1 MPKRVILITG
11 TPAVG
16 KTTLAQNLASHL
28 QAQYV
33 NLTDFAKQEQLIL
46 EADPQ
51 RDTLIID
58 EAKMKRKLRTLI
70 TKAQTDVVIDGHY
83 AAAVVSPTLTTH
95 VFVLRRH
102 PKELQQFMQ
111 QRGYSPAKQDENLA
125 AEILD
130 VCLTETLQTQK
141 SAQICEL
148 DTTAKPPENVLADVL
163 AVLDGKKPCYTKII
177 DWLGTLEREG
187 TLSMYLKEA

>member
-1 MPKRVILITG
+1 MPNRVILITG
-11 TPAVG
+11 TPATG
-16 KTTLAQNLASHL
+16 KTTLAQNLASQLH
-28 QAQYV
+28 AQYV

-46 EADPQ
+46 EVDPQ

-58 EAKMKRKLRTLI
+58 ETKMKRKLRTLI

-83 AAAVVSPTLTTH
+83 AAAVVSPTLATH

-141 SAQICEL
+141 LAQICEL
-148 DTTAKPPENVLADVL
+148 DTTAKPPEAVLADVL
-163 AVLDGKKPCYTKII
+163 AVLEGKKSCYTKII
-177 DWLGTLEREG
+177 NWLGTLEREG
-187 TLSMYLKEA
+187 TLSLYLKEA